1 MRRKV
6 LVIALCGIT
15 LPVAGGAQ
23 SQPAS
28 GALPL
33 VRGSRVRVRA
43 SVMVTPLIANYLELR
58 KDTLVVVEEGA
69 GRGIWTLA
77 LDQVQRLEAST
88 GSRSMHGP
96 YIMQGAVVGA
106 AIGAAGGL
114 IFAST
119 FSPSDQSKKYS
130 RVLTM
135 GLGGVV
141 GALAGG
147 VVGSRRMAEQ
157 WSRVPLPRRVSV
169 LPDRYGVLHVAVG
182 Y

>member
-1 MRRKV
+1 MRPKA
-6 LVIALCGIT
+6 LVIAICGFV
-15 LPVAGGAQ
+15 LPTIAGAQ
-23 SQPAS
+23 SQPTSAS
-28 GALPL
+28 LPL
-33 VRGSRVRVRA
+33 VRGSRIRVRA

-58 KDTLVVVEEGA
+58 RDTLVVVEEGA

-88 GSRSMHGP
+88 GSRSMHPP
-96 YIMQGAVVGA
+96 YIMQGAAVGA

-119 FSPSDQSKKYS
+119 FSPSDESKKYS

-135 GLGGVV
+135 GLGGAI

-147 VVGSRRMAEQ
+147 IVGSRRMAEQ

-169 LPDRYGVLHVAVG
+169 LPDRLGGVHVAFG

>member
-1 MRRKV
+1 LHPKALVVAVCAFV
-6 LVIALCGIT
+6 LPVIA
-15 LPVAGGAQ
+15 GAQ
-23 SQPAS
+23 SQPTS
-28 GALPL
+28 GTLPL

-114 IFAST
+114 VFAST
-119 FSPSDQSKKYS
+119 FTPSDQSKKYS

-135 GLGGVV
+135 ELGGAV

-147 VVGSRRMAEQ
+147 FVGSRRMAEQ

-169 LPDRYGVLHVAVG
+169 LPDRHGVLHVAIG